1 MKVSPNE
8 IESIIP
14 VLFPVNETLL
24 YIIIHK
30 FYTIVICCKAWN
42 LHFNFYCVGA
52 LIMIVWNNVI

>member
-30 FYTIVICCKAWN
+30 FYTTVICCKAWN

-52 LIMIVWNNVI
+52 LIMIV